1 MFFFSL
7 VPYVDPNYMNR
18 KWQIVMFLKRLHTL
32 LHKREYTRCSNIQ
45 GKKNPTRAVFSLLL
59 FIKIHFNYSSF

>member
-45 GKKNPTRAVFSLLL
+45 GKKKPCTCCFLPPTFYKDTL
-59 FIKIHFNYSSF
+59 

>member
-45 GKKNPTRAVFSLLL
+45 GKKNLHVLFSPSYFL
-59 FIKIHFNYSSF
+59 